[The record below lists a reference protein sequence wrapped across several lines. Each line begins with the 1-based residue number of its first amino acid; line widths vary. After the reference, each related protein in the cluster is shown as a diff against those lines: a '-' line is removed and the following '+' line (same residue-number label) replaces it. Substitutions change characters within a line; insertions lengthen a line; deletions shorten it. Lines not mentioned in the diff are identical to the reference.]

1 MQILNHADRV
11 VLARFAARVGV
22 TLLVFFGLMILV
34 ESLNTNRFAAM
45 QAAGGL
51 PLGVLAM
58 VVPAARWSIGT
69 LPITVLIGTIA
80 AVLDLQVRHEL
91 TILKVSGLSI
101 WRVLRWPVLALFV
114 VSATLSLF
122 GETWAITMDR
132 GFPESGRKLTGPL
145 WIEQGGEEPYILYA
159 NRIGASAPQLRGVT
173 MFFTQGPTRERIVA
187 DSASYR
193 PGAWQLKNGVTYT
206 ADGAPAPFETTQ
218 IATRMTPGDLQLQLS
233 LARDLTLGELLNA
246 AATDVS
252 DPNLR
257 AISLTSL
264 YRTFSLPFLVVGSI
278 LLAFALAGSYRRRGD
293 YANALLVGVI
303 VGFVLFVINELAI
316 RAGNAQVIP
325 PMAATAGPALLSVLT
340 GATALLFREDGT
352 L

>member
-1 MQILNHADRV
+1 MLSLPHADRV

-22 TLLVFFGLMILV
+22 TVLVFFGLMILV
-34 ESLNTNRFAAM
+34 ESLNTARFSAM
-45 QAAGGL
+45 QSAGGL
-51 PLGVLAM
+51 PLAVLAM

-91 TILKVSGLSI
+91 TILKVSGFSI

-114 VSATLSLF
+114 VSAALSLF
-122 GETWAITMDR
+122 GETWAINMDR
-132 GFPESGRKLTGPL
+132 GFPESGRKVTGPL
-145 WIEQGGEEPYILYA
+145 WIEQGGEDPYVLYA
-159 NRIGASAPQLRGVT
+159 TRISATAPQLRGVT
-173 MFFTQGPTRERIVA
+173 VFFTQAPTRERIVA

-193 PGAWQLKNGVTYT
+193 RGAWTLNNGITYT
-206 ADGAPAPFETTQ
+206 AEAPPAAFVSTE

-233 LARDLTLGELLNA
+233 LARDLTLTELLSA

-252 DPNLR
+252 DPSLR

-264 YRTFSLPFLVVGSI
+264 YRTFSLPFLVVGSVF
-278 LLAFALAGSYRRRGD
+278 LAFALAGSYRRRGD

-303 VGFVLFVINELAI
+303 LGFVLFVISELAI

-325 PMAATAGPALLSVLT
+325 PIAATAGPALLSLLT